1 VGVASVGL
9 DQPGSRG
16 LMSRP
21 ATKIPHSLT
30 FGRSDASKLSG
41 IQICCFHI
49 RLIVRFFRYS
59 VNENVSR
66 SFAGGQL
73 RLMGENGIIRNICKA
88 FGGRRYQSLAILFC
102 VLLGFAMIINTQLA
116 GEATWFWYATLFHNG
131 AKLYADLH
139 LALQP
144 LLILE
149 MDVWMKLFGIKC
161 LVTEI
166 PSALHLLVLCLG
178 LFLLL
183 RESDWPDWQKAIV
196 LASAFVLWVAGTSYR
211 FDDYHVTTES
221 FILYSA
227 VMLLLLAK
235 ADSVRRQFVL
245 AAVMGALCGFT
256 ITSRINDGAALL
268 ATTSVCL
275 LVLARK
281 RKFLISSLF
290 VVTSVLTAILVVES
304 TGDSFSDYL
313 SNSLFRAVGSKGGT
327 GSLLA
332 APFLLFGNALEMR
345 HGGMWILFCGF
356 AIVAVGVLAKHFW
369 KSNIEYIVIVQLL
382 AAGVIFA
389 VLSHQRREQLRV
401 GLLIQFAVPLL
412 IVAVYLLAL
421 VVAAR
426 YAMGKLSVGK
436 CEWDAREILLLL
448 PLAESASNS
457 ASGAATPLSGYY
469 AQFAMLLLLIPV
481 IQPFRKQ
488 ASWINASFLTFLVL
502 VGLSGVAAKI
512 RQPYEWN
519 SHLSGPMFVNRQWYR
534 HPVYGLMYMEPGQLQ
549 LSRSICADIGGENSN
564 AELLSLP
571 FSYPNYFCDIRP
583 WHGYVHTF
591 FDTTL
596 RSTMNELIR
605 ELQTGPPQWIV
616 YQRQLVSIA
625 PLEKLFNHGQPSVHR
640 DLDEMIMQKI
650 ATGQWQLV
658 EKKVQDADST
668 WYIIRTGA

>member
-1 VGVASVGL
+1 M
-9 DQPGSRG
+9 R
-16 LMSRP
+16 
-21 ATKIPHSLT
+21 
-30 FGRSDASKLSG
+30 
-41 IQICCFHI
+41 
-49 RLIVRFFRYS
+49 
-59 VNENVSR
+59 
-66 SFAGGQL
+66 
-73 RLMGENGIIRNICKA
+73 ENGIIRLIRNALYDEGC
-88 FGGRRYQSLAILFC
+88 QSLAILFC
-102 VLLGFAMIINTQLA
+102 VLLGLAMIVNTQLA
-116 GEATWFWYATLFHNG
+116 GEATWFWYATLFHHG

-144 LLILE
+144 LFILE
-149 MDVWMKLFGIKC
+149 MNVWMKLFGTKC

-166 PSALHLLVLCLG
+166 PSVLHLLVLCLG

-196 LASAFVLWVAGTSYR
+196 LASGFVLWVAGTSYR

-235 ADSVRRQFVL
+235 THSARRQFVL

-268 ATTSVCL
+268 AATSVCL

-290 VVTSVLTAILVVES
+290 VVTSVLTAVLVVES
-304 TGDSFSDYL
+304 TGDSLSDYL
-313 SNSLFRAVGSKGGT
+313 SNSLFRAVGSKGGS

-332 APFLLFGNALEMR
+332 APFLLFGHALEMR
-345 HGGMWILFCGF
+345 HGGMWILFCGL
-356 AIVAVGVLAKHFW
+356 AIVAVGVLANHFS
-369 KSNIEYIVIVQLL
+369 KTSVGHVVIVQLL

-401 GLLIQFAVPLL
+401 GLLIQLAVPLL
-412 IVAVYLLAL
+412 IVVVYLLAL
-421 VVAAR
+421 VAATR
-426 YAMGKLSVGK
+426 YSMGKLDVGK
-436 CEWDAREILLLL
+436 REWDAREILILL

-457 ASGAATPLSGYY
+457 ASGGGTPLSGYY
-469 AQFAMLLLLIPV
+469 AQFAMLLLLLPV

-488 ASWINASFLTFLVL
+488 TSWANASFLTILAL
-502 VGLSGVAAKI
+502 VGLSGVSAKI

-519 SHLSGPMFVNRQWYR
+519 SQLSGPMFVNRQWYR
-534 HPVYGLMYMEPGQLQ
+534 HPVYGPMYVESGQLQ
-549 LSRSICADIGGENSN
+549 LVRLICADIGGENSK

-571 FSYPNYFCDIRP
+571 FSYPNYFCDIPP
-583 WHGYVHTF
+583 WHGYVYTF

-596 RSTMNELIR
+596 RSTMNELME
-605 ELQTGPPQWIV
+605 ELQKGPPQWIV

-625 PLEKLFNHGQPSVHR
+625 PMEKAFNHGRPSAQR
-640 DLDEMIMQKI
+640 DLDEIIMQKI

-658 EKKVQDADST
+658 DEKVQDADST
-668 WYIIRTGA
+668 WYVIRTRP

>member
-1 VGVASVGL
+1 M
-9 DQPGSRG
+9 R
-16 LMSRP
+16 
-21 ATKIPHSLT
+21 
-30 FGRSDASKLSG
+30 
-41 IQICCFHI
+41 
-49 RLIVRFFRYS
+49 
-59 VNENVSR
+59 ENR
-66 SFAGGQL
+66 
-73 RLMGENGIIRNICKA
+73 IIRYICSA
-88 FGGRRYQSLAILFC
+88 FYGRGYQSLAILFC
-102 VLLGFAMIINTQLA
+102 LLLGLAMIVNTQLS
-116 GEATWFWYATLFHNG
+116 GEATWFWYATLFRHG

-149 MDVWMKLFGIKC
+149 MNVWMKLFGTKC

-166 PSALHLLVLCLG
+166 PSVLHLLVLCLG
-178 LFLLL
+178 MFLLL
-183 RESDWPDWQKAIV
+183 RESDWPDWQKAVV

-221 FILYSA
+221 FILYSS

-235 ADSVRRQFVL
+235 TDSAQRQFVS
-245 AAVMGALCGFT
+245 AAAMGVLCGFT

-268 ATTSVCL
+268 AATSVCL

-281 RKFLISSLF
+281 RKLIVSSLF
-290 VVTSVLTAILVVES
+290 VVTSALTAVLVIES
-304 TGDSFSDYL
+304 TGDSLSDYL

-327 GSLLA
+327 GTLLA
-332 APFLLFGNALEMR
+332 APFRLFSNALEMR
-345 HGGMWILFCGF
+345 HGGTWIFLCGL
-356 AIVAVGVLAKHFW
+356 AIVAVGVLAQRYGK
-369 KSNIEYIVIVQLL
+369 KSIGYIVMVQLL
-382 AAGVIFA
+382 AAGVIFSL
-389 VLSHQRREQLRV
+389 LSHQRREQLLS
-401 GLLIQFAVPLL
+401 GLLIQFAVPFM
-412 IVAVYLLAL
+412 IVVSYLLAPI
-421 VVAAR
+421 VAAR
-426 YAMGKLSVGK
+426 YAKGKFGSGK
-436 CEWDAREILLLL
+436 REWDAREILFLL

-488 ASWINASFLTFLVL
+488 VNWANASFLTILAL
-502 VGLSGVAAKI
+502 GGLSGVAAKI

-519 SHLSGPMFVNRQWYR
+519 SHLSSPMFVNRQWYR
-534 HPVYGLMYMEPGQLQ
+534 HPVYGPVYLESSQLQ
-549 LSRSICADIGGENSN
+549 LSRSICADIGADNSK

-571 FSYPNYFCDIRP
+571 FSYPNYFCDTPP

-596 RSTMNELIR
+596 RSTMNELMK

-616 YQRQLVSIA
+616 YQRQVVSLA
-625 PLEKLFNHGQPSVHR
+625 PLEKLFNHGQPSVQR

-658 EKKVQDADST
+658 DKKDQDADST
-668 WYIIRTGA
+668 WYVVRTRP

>member
-1 VGVASVGL
+1 M
-9 DQPGSRG
+9 R
-16 LMSRP
+16 
-21 ATKIPHSLT
+21 
-30 FGRSDASKLSG
+30 
-41 IQICCFHI
+41 
-49 RLIVRFFRYS
+49 
-59 VNENVSR
+59 
-66 SFAGGQL
+66 
-73 RLMGENGIIRNICKA
+73 ENGIIRFIRNA
-88 FGGRRYQSLAILFC
+88 LYGRGCQSLAILFC
-102 VLLGFAMIINTQLA
+102 VLLGLAMIVNTQLA
-116 GEATWFWYATLFHNG
+116 GEATWFWYATLFHDG

-149 MDVWMKLFGIKC
+149 MDVWMKLFGTKC

-166 PSALHLLVLCLG
+166 PSVLHLLVLCLG
-178 LFLLL
+178 IFLLL
-183 RESDWPDWQKAIV
+183 RESDWPDWQKAVV

-221 FILYSA
+221 FILYS
-227 VMLLLLAK
+227 VGMLLLLAK
-235 ADSVRRQFVL
+235 TDSARRQFVL
-245 AAVMGALCGFT
+245 AAAMGVLCGFT

-268 ATTSVCL
+268 VTTVGCL

-281 RKFLISSLF
+281 RKLFVSSLF
-290 VVTSVLTAILVVES
+290 VVTSALTAVLVVES
-304 TGDSFSDYL
+304 TGDSLSDYL
-313 SNSLFRAVGSKGGT
+313 SNSLFRAVGSKGGS

-332 APFLLFGNALEMR
+332 APFRLFGNALEMR
-345 HGGMWILFCGF
+345 HGGMWILFCGL
-356 AIVAVGVLAKHFW
+356 AIVVVGVLAQHFW
-369 KSNIEYIVIVQLL
+369 KRSIGYVVMVQLL

-412 IVAVYLLAL
+412 IVAIYLLAL

-426 YAMGKLSVGK
+426 YSMGKLGVGK
-436 CEWDAREILLLL
+436 RAWDAREILLLL

-488 ASWINASFLTFLVL
+488 VGWANASFLTILAL
-502 VGLSGVAAKI
+502 GGLSGVSAKI
-512 RQPYEWN
+512 REPYEWN
-519 SHLSGPMFVNRQWYR
+519 SQLSSPMFVNRQWYR
-534 HPVYGLMYMEPGQLQ
+534 HPVYGPMYLESGQLQ
-549 LSRSICADIGGENSN
+549 LSRSICADIGGENSK

-571 FSYPNYFCDIRP
+571 FAYPNYFCDTPP

-596 RSTMNELIR
+596 RSTMNGLMK

-625 PLEKLFNHGQPSVHR
+625 PLEKLFNHGRPSVQR

-658 EKKVQDADST
+658 DKKVQDADST
-668 WYIIRTGA
+668 WYVIRTGP

>member
-1 VGVASVGL
+1 M
-9 DQPGSRG
+9 R
-16 LMSRP
+16 
-21 ATKIPHSLT
+21 
-30 FGRSDASKLSG
+30 
-41 IQICCFHI
+41 
-49 RLIVRFFRYS
+49 
-59 VNENVSR
+59 ENR
-66 SFAGGQL
+66 
-73 RLMGENGIIRNICKA
+73 IIRYICNA
-88 FGGRRYQSLAILFC
+88 FYGGGYQSLAILFC
-102 VLLGFAMIINTQLA
+102 VLLGLAMIVNTQLA
-116 GEATWFWYATLFHNG
+116 GEATWFWYANLFHNG

-149 MDVWMKLFGIKC
+149 MDVWMKLFGTKC

-166 PSALHLLVLCLG
+166 PSVLHLLVLCLG

-196 LASAFVLWVAGTSYR
+196 LASAFVLWVAGPSYR

-221 FILYSA
+221 FILYSL
-227 VMLLLLAK
+227 VMLLLLART
-235 ADSVRRQFVL
+235 DSAPRQFVL
-245 AAVMGALCGFT
+245 AAAMGVLCGFT

-268 ATTSVCL
+268 AATVVCL

-281 RKFLISSLF
+281 RKLLVSSLF
-290 VVTSVLTAILVVES
+290 VVTSALTAVLVVES
-304 TGDSFSDYL
+304 TGDSLSDYL
-313 SNSLFRAVGSKGGT
+313 STSLFRAVGSKGGS

-345 HGGMWILFCGF
+345 HGGMWIFLWGL
-356 AIVAVGVLAKHFW
+356 AIVAVGVLAQRYW
-369 KSNIEYIVIVQLL
+369 KKSIGYIVMLQVL
-382 AAGVIFA
+382 AAGATFA
-389 VLSHQRREQLRV
+389 VISHQRREHLRS
-401 GLLIQFAVPLL
+401 GLLIQFAVPLT
-412 IVAVYLLAL
+412 IVAIYLLAP

-426 YAMGKLSVGK
+426 FSMWKLGFGKR
-436 CEWDAREILLLL
+436 EWDAREILLLL

-488 ASWINASFLTFLVL
+488 VSWANASFLTILAL

-519 SHLSGPMFVNRQWYR
+519 SRLSSPMFVNRQWYQ
-534 HPVYGLMYMEPGQLQ
+534 HPVYGPMYMEPALLQ
-549 LSRSICADIGGENSN
+549 LSRSICADIGGENSK

-571 FSYPNYFCDIRP
+571 FSYPNYFCDTPP

-596 RSTMNELIR
+596 RSTMNELMK
-605 ELQTGPPQWIV
+605 ELETSPPQWIV

-625 PLEKLFNHGQPSVHR
+625 PLEKLFNHGQPSAQR
-640 DLDEMIMQKI
+640 DLDEMIMKKI
-650 ATGQWQLV
+650 ATRQWQLV
-658 EKKVQDADST
+658 DKKVQDADST
-668 WYIIRTGA
+668 WYVIRAVIME